1 MKVVDKIEIKG
12 ISECKI
18 TFIRINPEDKK
29 DTIKKI
35 LEQISNLSWIDKLMP
50 DELKNSMKA
59 RVDPTVDFLDKQLSN
74 NN

>member
-29 DTIKKI
+29 DTIKK
-35 LEQISNLSWIDKLMP
+35 
-50 DELKNSMKA
+50 
-59 RVDPTVDFLDKQLSN
+59 F
-74 NN
+74 